1 MIDFSVDVFPDHEA
15 LSRHAAELLSLWA
28 GQAVKAR
35 GRFLWALSGGGTP
48 ERLYRL
54 LAEPPFSDAVPW
66 SACHLFWG
74 DERLVPPSA
83 AGSNYGQVKTTLLD
97 RVPVPASQ
105 VHRIRGELPPEEAA
119 ADYARELGGYG
130 SPSRP
135 WPRFDLALMG
145 LGSDG
150 HTASLFPGPPGSEEQ
165 IQPTLAVTGEY
176 AGRPARR
183 VTLTPAVFNDS
194 RLLLFLVTGE
204 AKAEA
209 VARVLEAAPDSRS
222 ALPAARLW
230 PTAGAITWLL
240 DEAAAT
246 ALSGQDLAR
255 HR

>member
-1 MIDFSVDVFPDHEA
+1 MVDLSVHVFSDHDA
-15 LSRHAAELLSLWA
+15 LSRHAAELLLRQA

-48 ERLYRL
+48 ERLYRM
-54 LAEPPFSDAVPW
+54 LAEPPFSKAMPW

-83 AGSNYGQVKTTLLD
+83 AGSNFGQVEATLLD

-105 VHRIRGELPPEEAA
+105 VHRIRGELAPEEAV
-119 ADYARELGGYG
+119 ADYARHLSANASAG
-130 SPSRP
+130 RP

-150 HTASLFPGPPGSEEQ
+150 HTASLFPGPPGLEEQ
-165 IQPTLAVTGEY
+165 RQPTLAVTGEY
-176 AGRPARR
+176 AGRPTRR

-194 RLLLFLVTGE
+194 RLLLFLVTGA

-209 VARVLEAAPDSRS
+209 VSRVLEAAPDSRS
-222 ALPAARLW
+222 PLPAARLW

-240 DEAAAT
+240 DEAAAA
-246 ALSGQDLAR
+246 ALSGHDFAR
-255 HR
+255 HG